1 MNEYVP
7 NWRKRF
13 RSSTVTWYEHK
24 CNIEYNNAHACPL
37 DNTNLSLLLHEGFL
51 LLNCMNSPNKT
62 CAIGAHPMGAPGC
75 PEFAFSTISALN
87 TLIVSIHFTLWL
99 LSRDSCLAFLAGDS
113 CDILWNVTAWE
124 MHWGNCTGETMQQPR
139 NFTVGMNPGPYP
151 IPSLFDDCNHP
162 ANPGGPPPTTTL
174 SNPAFDSSLLSL
186 CSI

>member
-13 RSSTVTWYEHK
+13 RSSIVTWYEHK

-37 DNTNLSLLLHEGFL
+37 DSTNLSLLLHEGFL

-87 TLIVSIHFTLWL
+87 TLIVSIHFTLLL

-113 CDILWNVTAWE
+113 CDILGNATAW
-124 MHWGNCTGETMQQPR
+124 GNLGNLQLISSKICSSGRTRP
-139 NFTVGMNPGPYP
+139 
-151 IPSLFDDCNHP
+151 
-162 ANPGGPPPTTTL
+162 L
-174 SNPAFDSSLLSL
+174 SNPSLLRLNS
-186 CSI
+186 SS